1 MVLGF
6 DWSLVDFDKLKK
18 LWIGRLKIRTEWKKL
33 RELRRLSYA
42 SLPTERLELYDY
54 FSGDLF

>member
-1 MVLGF
+1 VVLGF

-42 SLPTERLELYDY
+42 SLPTERLELYAY